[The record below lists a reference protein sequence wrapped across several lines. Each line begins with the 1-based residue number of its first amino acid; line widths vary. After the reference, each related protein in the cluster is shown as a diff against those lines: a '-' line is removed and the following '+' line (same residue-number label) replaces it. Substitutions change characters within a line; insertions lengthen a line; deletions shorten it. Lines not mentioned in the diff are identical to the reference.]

1 MYIEQKSTNIQCDIN
16 SGTQNQIYNA
26 IYTVGPETKYT
37 MRYIQWDPKPNIQC
51 DIYSGT
57 RNQIYN
63 AIYTVGP
70 SGTRNQIYNAK
81 YTVGKGGRGI

>member
-37 MRYIQWDPKPNIQC
+37 VRYIQWDPKPNIQC

-63 AIYTVGP
+63 TKYTVGP
-70 SGTRNQIYNAK
+70 ETKYTMR
-81 YTVGKGGRGI
+81 YTVGPETKYTM